1 MMTNILDAMALCA
14 ELNKTHGV
22 KQRGG
27 KMYTQVVHRMEAF
40 RKVFGLSMGV
50 DTQILV
56 DDGQRVVIK
65 AIITNT
71 DGIVIGSG
79 MAEEI
84 RGQGHVNTTSALENC
99 ESSAIG
105 RALASI
111 GLAGGEY
118 ASANEMDAVERKT
131 DIQRNQGVAAPSSSP
146 PLKPSAAT
154 SPEPEPEPKPEPE
167 KVKENPTKEDEQD
180 WALYKDL
187 ESQLAIK
194 DIPAKVEKLFVD
206 NKQKIKKISARN
218 KERGDKFVLLFQK
231 RLSELEGVA

>member
-1 MMTNILDAMALCA
+1 MTDIQQAMALCA

-50 DTQILV
+50 DTKVLV

-65 AIITNT
+65 AIITNA
-71 DGIVIGSG
+71 DGIVVGSG

-118 ASANEMDAVERKT
+118 ASANEMDAVERKA
-131 DIQRNQGVAAPSSSP
+131 DVQKSQAAGAGSP
-146 PLKPSAAT
+146 PPKSNAT
-154 SPEPEPEPKPEPE
+154 PPEPTPEPEPV
-167 KVKENPTKEDEQD
+167 KVKENPTTEDEQD

-206 NKQKIKKISARN
+206 NKQRIKKISVRN

>member
-1 MMTNILDAMALCA
+1 MTDIQQAMALCA

-40 RKVFGLSMGV
+40 RKVFGVSMGV

-56 DDGQRVVIK
+56 DDGQRVVVK
-65 AIITNT
+65 AIITNA
-71 DGIVIGSG
+71 DGIVVGSG

-131 DIQRNQGVAAPSSSP
+131 DIQHSQAAGAGSP
-146 PLKPSAAT
+146 PPKSNAT
-154 SPEPEPEPKPEPE
+154 PPEPTPEPEPV
-167 KVKENPTKEDEQD
+167 KVKENPTTEDEQD

-206 NKQKIKKISARN
+206 NKQRIKKISARN